1 VGAKTA
7 KSKTL
12 PADIYAK
19 TADGV
24 YAVDS
29 RQRIVYWSPAAQ
41 QILGWRPDEVVGK
54 HCYDVIAGGDYEGQR
69 FCRRNCPTIT
79 AARRAKPVGNYDVL
93 SRRKDAADKVIDT
106 GELINDLLSEPGET
120 LTKKGIEK
128 FLEQELKDKLEGLG
142 IDEGDVDDIIGILT
156 DRVFERLKESGQVV
170 EEFEAAPPGKAALGP
185 PTPEAQKD
193 LPPTPTPVAAEATSV
208 PILLPTATRV
218 AETATAKDGSPVWL
232 NISII
237 LPPEGGRNGI
247 CAVHVFRDV
256 SDRRRSEQL
265 AQITLE
271 TVARFSAGEEGQVET
286 KPYPPPGPP
295 LTQRELE
302 VLRLLAS
309 GVPTE
314 DIAAAL
320 GVSRST
326 ARNHI
331 ESILAKLGV
340 HSRLQAVVYASRHGL
355 I

>member
-1 VGAKTA
+1 MGAKTA
-7 KSKTL
+7 EGKAL
-12 PADIYAK
+12 PVDVYAK

-29 RQRIVYWSPAAQ
+29 RQRIVYWNPSAQ
-41 QILGWRPDEVVGK
+41 QILGLKPDEAVGK

-69 FCRRNCPTIT
+69 FCRRNCPIIT
-79 AARRAKPVGNYDVL
+79 AARRTKPVGNYDVL
-93 SRRKDAADKVIDT
+93 SRR
-106 GELINDLLSEPGET
+106 
-120 LTKKGIEK
+120 
-128 FLEQELKDKLEGLG
+128 
-142 IDEGDVDDIIGILT
+142 
-156 DRVFERLKESGQVV
+156 
-170 EEFEAAPPGKAALGP
+170 
-185 PTPEAQKD
+185 
-193 LPPTPTPVAAEATSV
+193 
-208 PILLPTATRV
+208 
-218 AETATAKDGSPVWL
+218 KDGSPVWL

-256 SDRRRSEQL
+256 SERRRSEQL
-265 AQITLE
+265 AQITRE
-271 TVARFSAGEEGQVET
+271 TVARFSAGEEGQVVET

-295 LTQRELE
+295 LTQREVE

-314 DIAAAL
+314 DIATTL

-340 HSRLQAVVYASRHGL
+340 HSRLQAVVYASQHGL

>member
-1 VGAKTA
+1 MGAKTTE
-7 KSKTL
+7 SKTL

-29 RQRIVYWSPAAQ
+29 RQRIVYWSPTAQ
-41 QILGWRPDEVVGK
+41 QMLGWRPNEVVGQR
-54 HCYDVIAGGDYEGQR
+54 CYDVISGSDYEGQR
-69 FCRRNCPTIT
+69 FCRHNCPTIS
-79 AARRAKPVGNYDVL
+79 AARKAKPVGNYDVF
-93 SRRKDAADKVIDT
+93 SHR
-106 GELINDLLSEPGET
+106 
-120 LTKKGIEK
+120 
-128 FLEQELKDKLEGLG
+128 
-142 IDEGDVDDIIGILT
+142 
-156 DRVFERLKESGQVV
+156 
-170 EEFEAAPPGKAALGP
+170 
-185 PTPEAQKD
+185 
-193 LPPTPTPVAAEATSV
+193 
-208 PILLPTATRV
+208 
-218 AETATAKDGSPVWL
+218 KDGSPVWL
-232 NISII
+232 NVSII

-265 AQITLE
+265 AQITLD

>member
-1 VGAKTA
+1 MGTKTTEA
-7 KSKTL
+7 AGL
-12 PADIYAK
+12 PLDIYAR

-29 RQRIVYWSPAAQ
+29 RQRIVFWSPSAH
-41 QILGWRPDEVVGK
+41 QILGWKPNEAVGQ
-54 HCYDVIAGGDYEGQR
+54 HCYDVISGSDYEGQR
-69 FCRRNCPTIT
+69 FCRRNCPTIA
-79 AARRAKPVGNYDVL
+79 AARKARPVGNYDVC
-93 SRRKDAADKVIDT
+93 SHR
-106 GELINDLLSEPGET
+106 
-120 LTKKGIEK
+120 
-128 FLEQELKDKLEGLG
+128 
-142 IDEGDVDDIIGILT
+142 
-156 DRVFERLKESGQVV
+156 
-170 EEFEAAPPGKAALGP
+170 
-185 PTPEAQKD
+185 
-193 LPPTPTPVAAEATSV
+193 
-208 PILLPTATRV
+208 
-218 AETATAKDGSPVWL
+218 KDGSPIWL
-232 NISII
+232 NVSIM

-265 AQITLE
+265 AQITRE
-271 TVARFSAGEEGQVET
+271 TVARFSAGEEARVEA

-314 DIAAAL
+314 GIAAAR

>member
-1 VGAKTA
+1 VQAKTVEA
-7 KSKTL
+7 NHTAL
-12 PADIYAK
+12 EAYAR

-29 RQRIVYWSPAAQ
+29 RQRIVYWSPSAR
-41 QILGWRPDEVVGK
+41 QILGWKPDEVVGQR
-54 HCYDVIAGGDYEGQR
+54 CYEVLSGDDYEGQQ

-79 AARRAKPVGNYDVL
+79 SAKKGKPVDNYDF
-93 SRRKDAADKVIDT
+93 
-106 GELINDLLSEPGET
+106 
-120 LTKKGIEK
+120 LTH
-128 FLEQELKDKLEGLG
+128 
-142 IDEGDVDDIIGILT
+142 
-156 DRVFERLKESGQVV
+156 R
-170 EEFEAAPPGKAALGP
+170 
-185 PTPEAQKD
+185 
-193 LPPTPTPVAAEATSV
+193 
-208 PILLPTATRV
+208 
-218 AETATAKDGSPVWL
+218 KDGSPVWL

-237 LPPEGGRNGI
+237 LPPESRRNGV
-247 CAVHVFRDV
+247 CAIHVFRDV
-256 SDRRRSEQL
+256 SERRRSEQL
-265 AQITLE
+265 AQITLD
-271 TVARFSAGEEGQVET
+271 TVTKFTASEEGQVQT

-309 GVPTE
+309 GVATE

-320 GVSRST
+320 RVSRST

>member
-7 KSKTL
+7 ESKTL
-12 PADIYAK
+12 PVEIYAR

-24 YAVDS
+24 HAVDS
-29 RQRIVYWSPAAQ
+29 RQRIVYWSPSAQ
-41 QILGWRPDEVVGK
+41 QILGWNPSEVVGQ

-69 FCRRNCPTIT
+69 FCRRNCPAIT
-79 AARRAKPVGNYDVL
+79 AARKAKSVHNYDVL
-93 SRRKDAADKVIDT
+93 SRRKD
-106 GELINDLLSEPGET
+106 
-120 LTKKGIEK
+120 
-128 FLEQELKDKLEGLG
+128 
-142 IDEGDVDDIIGILT
+142 
-156 DRVFERLKESGQVV
+156 
-170 EEFEAAPPGKAALGP
+170 
-185 PTPEAQKD
+185 
-193 LPPTPTPVAAEATSV
+193 
-208 PILLPTATRV
+208 
-218 AETATAKDGSPVWL
+218 GSPVWL
-232 NISII
+232 NVSII
-237 LPPEGGRNGI
+237 LPPESIRSGI

-256 SDRRRSEQL
+256 SERRRSEQL
-265 AQITLE
+265 AQTTLE
-271 TVARFSAGEEGQVET
+271 TVARFSASEEGHVET

-314 DIAAAL
+314 DIATAL

-340 HSRLQAVVYASRHGL
+340 HSRLQAVVYASRHRL